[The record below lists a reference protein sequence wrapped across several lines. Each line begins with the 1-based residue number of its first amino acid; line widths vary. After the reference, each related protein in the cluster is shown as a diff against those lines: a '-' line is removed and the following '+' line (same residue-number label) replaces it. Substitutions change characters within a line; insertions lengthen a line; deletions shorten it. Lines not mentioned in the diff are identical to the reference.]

1 MAPST
6 LFSELSP
13 WYRSRSVSS
22 WTKNI
27 PLKKND
33 QRSSRADQGLESFE
47 LDQRA
52 GLFNPASC
60 GRHSTPPSP
69 PNHTHTH
76 SSNSSRNK
84 IHRQQRLNPDHRRKY
99 ISSSSPLA
107 FWRSSRISEPHP
119 HPKDQYSTP
128 TTVPDVTPA
137 TGVAAEEDHRWILA
151 CGPGQPGRIRSISE
165 RSEDPTTIN
174 FHFRYR
180 LRNMV
185 DM

>member
-1 MAPST
+1 M
-6 LFSELSP
+6 
-13 WYRSRSVSS
+13 YVDRSRSVSS

-76 SSNSSRNK
+76 T
-84 IHRQQRLNPDHRRKY
+84 
-99 ISSSSPLA
+99 
-107 FWRSSRISEPHP
+107 HP
-119 HPKDQYSTP
+119 TAIE
-128 TTVPDVTPA
+128 T
-137 TGVAAEEDHRWILA
+137 
-151 CGPGQPGRIRSISE
+151 RSIA
-165 RSEDPTTIN
+165 N
-174 FHFRYR
+174 
-180 LRNMV
+180 NA
-185 DM
+185 